1 MSSTAKRELALITG
15 ASTGIGAALAQ
26 CFAKGGFD
34 LVLVARS
41 GDKLAALAETLKEKY
56 QVQVFVE
63 PFDLSQVASVKKLAA
78 SLKKKRLLVDVLV
91 NNAGV
96 LEHGPFIGIDSER
109 QLGMIQLN
117 VLGLTALLNQFV
129 PGMVERG
136 HGKVLNVASIAAFQ
150 PLPGLAT
157 YAATKAYVLSLSEA
171 LAEELK
177 PNGVSVTALCPGI
190 TQTNM
195 MTNAQQQSERLTQ
208 LPSIMIG
215 DVAQV
220 AQEGYDACMAG
231 EAIRVPGAL
240 NLAATLL
247 ARATP
252 KWLVRRVAGALG
264 RLSA

>member
-1 MSSTAKRELALITG
+1 MGSTAKRELALITG

-41 GDKLAALAETLKEKY
+41 ADKLTALADTLRSEY
-56 QVQVFVE
+56 PIQVWVE
-63 PFDLSQVASVKKLAA
+63 PFDLSLVSNVKRLAA
-78 SLKKKRLLVDVLV
+78 SLKKKRLMVDVLV

-129 PGMVERG
+129 PAMVERG

-150 PLPGLAT
+150 PLPSLAT

-177 PNGVSVTALCPGI
+177 PGGVSVTALCPGV
-190 TQTNM
+190 TETNM
-195 MTNAQQQSERLTQ
+195 MANAQQQSESLTRL
-208 LPSIMIG
+208 PAMMIG

-231 EAIRVPGAL
+231 EVIRVPGAL
-240 NLAATLL
+240 NLATTLL

-252 KWLVRRVAGALG
+252 KWLVRRVTGALG
-264 RLSA
+264 RLAG

>member
-1 MSSTAKRELALITG
+1 MSVTTKRELVLITG

-26 CFAKGGFD
+26 CFARGGFD

-41 GDKLAALAETLKEKY
+41 ADKLALLAQDLRTQY
-56 QVQVFVE
+56 QVRVWVE
-63 PFDLSQVASVKKLAA
+63 PFDLSVKSSVKKLAA
-78 SLKKKRLLVDVLV
+78 SLKKQQFDVDVLV

-96 LEHGPFIGIDSER
+96 LEHGSFISIDPGR
-109 QLGMIQLN
+109 QLGMIELN
-117 VLGLTALLNQFV
+117 VLGLTAMLNQFV
-129 PGMVERG
+129 PGMVARG

-177 PNGVSVTALCPGI
+177 PAGVSVTALCPGI
-190 TQTNM
+190 TETNM
-195 MTNAQQQSERLTQ
+195 MASAQQQSSSLQ
-208 LPSIMIG
+208 QVPSIMIG
-215 DVAQV
+215 DVADV
-220 AQEGYDACMAG
+220 AQEGYAACMAG
-231 EAIRVPGAL
+231 EVIRVPGAL

-252 KWLVRRVAGALG
+252 KWLVRRVTGGMG
-264 RLSA
+264 RLTT